1 MISDFQDS
9 PEFGQALPPIDPA
22 AHPSDAVG
30 LVGLPPLIDDAT
42 VDPLLDATVDPL
54 LGGLELFSESR
65 PCKLW
70 LPRLNP
76 GMPYPFAEDAE

>member
-22 AHPSDAVG
+22 AHPPGAVE
-30 LVGLPPLIDDAT
+30 LPQLIDDAP
-42 VDPLLDATVDPL
+42 VDPFLDATIDPL
-54 LGGLELFSESR
+54 LGELELFSESR

-76 GMPYPFAEDAE
+76 DMPYPSAEDAE